1 MALCLDYDFTDVS
14 GDVGIQLDLPIDYP
28 ENYAF
33 AFQIRGDS
41 PANDL
46 EMKFVDESGDN
57 VWWVKRTGY
66 EFPTQWTPVR
76 YKKRHIVKTWGP
88 SPDRVLRNSAK
99 LEFTIYNRVGGKGT
113 VCFDRSEEHTSEL
126 QSLMRIS
133 YAVFCL
139 KKTKKYKK

>member
-57 VWWVKRTGY
+57 VWWVKRTVY
-66 EFPTQWTPVR
+66 EIPTQWTPVR
-76 YKKRHIVKTWGP
+76 SKKRHIVKAWVP
-88 SPDRVLRNSAK
+88 SP
-99 LEFTIYNRVGGKGT
+99 
-113 VCFDRSEEHTSEL
+113 RSEEHTSDL
-126 QSLMRIS
+126 QSLMRIL
-133 YAVFCL
+133 YAVLCMLYTQQFSTQITIL
-139 KKTKKYKK
+139 HSLAEYELRVK

>member
-1 MALCLDYDFTDVS
+1 MRISDWSSDVCSSDLLCLDYDFNDVS
-14 GDVGIQLDLPIDYP
+14 GYVGIQRDLPIDYP

-76 YKKRHIVKTWGP
+76 YKKRHIVKAWGQIGRAAGRENVYP
-88 SPDRVLRNSAK
+88 SV
-99 LEFTIYNRVGGKGT
+99 
-113 VCFDRSEEHTSEL
+113 
-126 QSLMRIS
+126 
-133 YAVFCL
+133 
-139 KKTKKYKK
+139 